1 MSRSWLSASTL
12 TAAPSDPPNLL
23 GLVPAR
29 TLHPT
34 EELRQIADERQ
45 PFERIASFEW
55 VFVVHIGHRRGVSRV
70 VITGAAGAV
79 GVRVAARL
87 AKHDD
92 ISAVAGIDLK
102 ALPPD
107 TPIESHVGDLGSPDA
122 AEVFAKADAIVHL
135 ASSYAPVRDG
145 TVLRDVDTDVTTR
158 TLDLASTSGARRLVV
173 MSSAMV
179 YGAWEDNPVPIT
191 EAAELRPNDGFT
203 FAEEKVALERAA
215 ADWRTGH
222 PESKVAIL
230 RPTAALASGE
240 SSWVARTL
248 RASAGL
254 ASDHEPPV
262 QFLHLDDLA
271 DAVVAAVVQRLDGP
285 FNVAPDGWIDGH
297 EIRQLVGRAPRA
309 PITSTVASRVA
320 RASWTN
326 RFAPT
331 PPGIIPYTTHPWV
344 VANDRLRAEGWEPTR
359 STAEAFVEGNA
370 PRPWAMMN
378 SKRRQ
383 QLAIGGATAAAIAA
397 AGAAGSAWRRLR

>member
-1 MSRSWLSASTL
+1 M
-12 TAAPSDPPNLL
+12 
-23 GLVPAR
+23 
-29 TLHPT
+29 
-34 EELRQIADERQ
+34 
-45 PFERIASFEW
+45 
-55 VFVVHIGHRRGVSRV
+55 SRV

-87 AKHDD
+87 AEHAE
-92 ISAVAGIDLK
+92 ISAVVGIDLK
-102 ALPPD
+102 AMPAD
-107 TPIESHVGDLGSPDA
+107 ADIESHVGDLRDPDA
-122 AEVFAKADAIVHL
+122 AEVFASADTIVHL
-135 ASSYAPVRDG
+135 ASHYAPGRDG
-145 TVLRDVDTDVTTR
+145 TELRDLDTDATDR
-158 TLDLASTSGARRLVV
+158 TLELASTSGARRLVV

-191 EAAELRPNDGFT
+191 EAAELRPNVGFT
-203 FAEEKVALERAA
+203 FAEEKLALEQAA
-215 ADWRTGH
+215 ANWRDRH
-222 PESKVAIL
+222 PGSKVAVL

-271 DAVVAAVVQRLDGP
+271 DAVVTAATKRLDGP

-309 PITSTVASRVA
+309 PIPASVASRVA
-320 RASWTN
+320 LASWTN

-331 PPGIIPYTTHPWV
+331 PPGIIPYTTQPWV
-344 VANDRLRAEGWEPTR
+344 VANDRLRAQGWVPTR

-378 SKRRQ
+378 SRRRQ
-383 QLAIGGATAAAIAA
+383 QLAIGGASAAAVAAIGA
-397 AGAAGSAWRRLR
+397 AGAAWRRLR